1 MSIGKMMKEAVD
13 TARSANATPPTIGRV
28 SGGGRV
34 SGSSTAKTGGVRP
47 SVRVEEGMESN
58 EIRRPNAT
66 HTGYTE

>member
-1 MSIGKMMKEAVD
+1 MGISKMMKEAVD
-13 TARSANATPPTIGRV
+13 TARSANATPPTVGRV

-34 SGSSTAKTGGVRP
+34 KGGSTPMGGARP